1 MQLLPYAI
9 LDMDG
14 TLLDS
19 TGMWDQVAVQVL
31 APWGIRYTGQERS
44 DTATMTVEGAAAYY
58 VRRFSLP
65 VTAAKMAD
73 AIRRQARADYA
84 TMASLKPGWCRHW
97 MPCVLGVLPSA
108 LPPVRRNR
116 WWMPRWPILAY
127 WTGLPSRWAVPRPA
141 ARRNRRSTSGPPN
154 AWVPGRRRSW
164 CLKIRP
170 RPSAR
175 QRQPDSR
182 PSACWMPTL
191 ARAGMTYGPRQIP
204 CWKIGRTGPRSCPE
218 PQDQAASHRRMECNP

>member
-84 TMASLKPGWCRHW
+84 TMASLKPGVVQALDAMRARGVTL
-97 MPCVLGVLPSA
+97 CVASGTEKPLVDAALAHFGILDRFAFTLGCATPRGKEEPEVYFRAAERLGAGPAQIMVFEDSPTAIRTAKAAGFYTIGVLD
-108 LPPVRRNR
+108 
-116 WWMPRWPILAY
+116 AY
-127 WTGLPSRWAVPRPA
+127 TR
-141 ARRNRRSTSGPPN
+141 
-154 AWVPGRRRSW
+154 
-164 CLKIRP
+164 
-170 RPSAR
+170 
-175 QRQPDSR
+175 
-182 PSACWMPTL
+182 
-191 ARAGMTYGPRQIP
+191 P
-204 CWKIGRTGPRSCPE
+204 CWDDIRATADTVLENWADWTAQLS
-218 PQDQAASHRRMECNP
+218 